1 FVHQMSIQ
9 LALFFPQSALN
20 QTIATRSYPV
30 PMAPS
35 LSVPELASFRD
46 IVFYFKHSVSG
57 TSPCNLDPKTAT
69 LHTTNFLPA
78 HDPGVGKSGSE
89 ESSKSKSSNA
99 EDGLPCY
106 TASAFVNTNQNFV
119 NLEDETN

>member
-1 FVHQMSIQ
+1 EGDKQFVHQMSIR
-9 LALFFPQSALN
+9 LALSFPQSALN
-20 QTIATRSYPV
+20 QTKLPRSYPCFT
-30 PMAPS
+30 S
-35 LSVPELASFRD
+35 ST
-46 IVFYFKHSVSG
+46 VSG

-69 LHTTNFLPA
+69 IHTTNFLPA
-78 HDPGVGKSGSE
+78 HATLHWGVGKSGSE
-89 ESSKSKSSNA
+89 ESSKRSSNA